1 MSDAK
6 KFPAVELLAVFGL
19 GSAAAAGGLTGS
31 GWLMVQQGLTQDAA
45 APLATAAVCLG
56 SFLSGLLMSLLQ
68 KGKGLVWGA
77 AEGAL
82 FVGLLF
88 LLGTLYQSEWGTMQF
103 VRAGLVLLMGVL
115 GGIFGMLRA
124 EHRRR

>member
-6 KFPAVELLAVFGL
+6 KFPAVGLLTVFGL
-19 GSAAAAGGLTGS
+19 GSAAAAGCLTGS

-45 APLATAAVCLG
+45 ASLATAAVCLG

-88 LLGTLYQSEWGTMQF
+88 LLGTLYQSGWGTRQF
-103 VRAGLVLLMGVL
+103 VRAGLVRLYTTRS
-115 GGIFGMLRA
+115 GG
-124 EHRRR
+124 

>member
-6 KFPAVELLAVFGL
+6 NFPAVGLLAVFGL
-19 GSAAAAGGLTGS
+19 GSAAAAGGLAGS

-45 APLATAAVCLG
+45 AVCLG
-56 SFLSGLLMSLLQ
+56 SFLSGLLMALLQ